1 MFDKNIEMVNV
12 ETICLLIKAVKT
24 HLCEKIIIKIIISL
38 YLEVIIIITK
48 CSRKLDFVNCSDY
61 LFMLNTRLSGIHI
74 CIIIYKIV

>member
-1 MFDKNIEMVNV
+1 MLNIER
-12 ETICLLIKAVKT
+12 ICLLIKAVKT